1 MRSLCLLLL
10 ALNLAA
16 QDFTQRGF
24 MDLQFTAYPQTA
36 PGDSGRAVGEAVLRY
51 EPAYKLSPRFRLS
64 ASFEARTDSHRQ
76 TDRSGGLWWK
86 DRGLQRPAFTVRQ
99 LSATYH
105 RGGVTVELGKQFIR
119 WGKSDILNPTDRF
132 APRDFLNVMD
142 NESLAVTA
150 ARVTWE
156 ARSSDT
162 IDFVYSPRFTP
173 SRSPL
178 LDQRWAVLPDFLQGV
193 AIRDTGAR
201 LPGGPQFGV
210 RWSHIGSG
218 FEHSLTF
225 YEGFNHLPSFD
236 GWIATNPPRVEVV
249 RFYPKMRMAGAG
261 GAIPLRWFTAK
272 GEAAYFTSST
282 PQAEEYLQYGFQLE
296 RQLGE
301 WLLVGGYTGEY
312 VTRAVSGYRFAPDR
326 GLARAFLGRAQYTID
341 VNRSLAFEGALRR
354 NGDGVSLKFE
364 YTQAI
369 GQHLRAT
376 GSFTLI
382 RGAPTD
388 YLGMYRRNSHG
399 VLSLRYSQ

>member
-10 ALNLAA
+10 ALNLTA

-24 MDLQFTAYPQTA
+24 LDFQFTAYPQTA
-36 PGDSGRAVGEAVLRY
+36 PLDSGRAIGEALLRY
-51 EPAYKLSPRFRLS
+51 DPAYKVSPRFRLS

-76 TDRSGGLWWK
+76 VERTGGLSWQ
-86 DRGLQRPAFTVRQ
+86 DRGLQRPAFAVRQ

-105 RGGVTVELGKQFIR
+105 RGGVTVELGKQFIH
-119 WGKSDILNPTDRF
+119 WGKTDILNPTDRF
-132 APRDFLNVMD
+132 APRDFLNVVD
-142 NESLAVTA
+142 NEFLAVTA

-156 ARSSDT
+156 ARSGDT
-162 IDFVYSPRFTP
+162 IDFVYAPRFTP

-178 LDQRWAVLPDFLQGV
+178 LNQRWAVLPEFLQHV
-193 AIRDTGAR
+193 AVRDTGAR
-201 LPGGPQFGV
+201 LPGGPQYGI
-210 RWSHIGSG
+210 RWSHLGRS
-218 FEHSLTF
+218 FEHSLSF

-236 GWIATNPPRVEVV
+236 GWIATSPPRVEVV
-249 RFYPKMRMAGAG
+249 RFYPKMRMAGG
-261 GAIPLRWFTAK
+261 DVAIPLRWFTAK

-282 PQAEEYLQYGFQLE
+282 TQADEYLQYVVQLE
-296 RQLGE
+296 RQSGE

-312 VTRAVSGYRFAPDR
+312 VTRAAGAYSFAPDR

-341 VNRSLAFEGALRR
+341 VNRSLAFEGAVRR
-354 NGDGVSLKFE
+354 NGGGVSLKFE

-376 GSFTLI
+376 ASFTLI

-399 VLSLRYSQ
+399 TLSLRYSL

>member
-1 MRSLCLLLL
+1 MRTLGLLLL
-10 ALNLAA
+10 ALNLSA
-16 QDFTQRGF
+16 QNFTQRGF
-24 MDLQFTAYPQTA
+24 LDLQFTTYPQTA
-36 PGDSGRAVGEAVLRY
+36 SLDSGRSVGAALLRY
-51 EPAYKLSPRFRLS
+51 EPAYKVTSRLRLA

-76 TDRSGGLWWK
+76 VERSGGLSWQ
-86 DRGLQRPAFTVRQ
+86 DRGLQRPAFAVRQ
-99 LSATYH
+99 LSASYH

-142 NESLAVTA
+142 NEFLAVTA

-162 IDFVYSPRFTP
+162 IDFVYAPRFTP

-178 LDQRWAVLPDFLQGV
+178 MNQRWAVLPGFLQGITV
-193 AIRDTGAR
+193 NDTGAR

-210 RWSHIGSG
+210 RWSHLGSV
-218 FEHSLTF
+218 FEHTLTF

-249 RFYPKMRMAGAG
+249 RFYPKMRMAGGSVAV
-261 GAIPLRWFTAK
+261 PLRWFTVK
-272 GEAAYFTSST
+272 SETAYFTSST
-282 PQAEEYLQYGFQLE
+282 PQAEEYLQYGVQLE
-296 RQLGE
+296 RQSGE
-301 WLLVGGYTGEY
+301 WFLVGGYAGEY
-312 VTRAVSGYRFAPDR
+312 VTRAVDGYKFAPDR

-341 VNRSLAFEGALRR
+341 VNRSLAIEGAVRR
-354 NGDGVSLKFE
+354 NGDGGSLKFE

-388 YLGMYRRNSHG
+388 FLGMYRRNSRG
-399 VLSLRYSQ
+399 VVSLRYSL